1 MGTMSAE
8 PVVGYTMGKV
18 RRGRREGRKSDVGAE
33 IMDSNEGRE
42 HDEWIRRVLKVGR
55 MLLICE

>member
-8 PVVGYTMGKV
+8 PVVVYKMVKV

-33 IMDSNEGRE
+33 IVDSNDGRE
-42 HDEWIRRVLKVGR
+42 HDEWIRRVLR
-55 MLLICE
+55 